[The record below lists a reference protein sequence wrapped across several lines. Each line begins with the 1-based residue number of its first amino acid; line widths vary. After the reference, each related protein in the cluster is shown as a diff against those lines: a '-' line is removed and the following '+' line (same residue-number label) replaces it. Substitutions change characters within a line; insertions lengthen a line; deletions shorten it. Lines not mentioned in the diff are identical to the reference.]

1 MVRVRIWMTAAS
13 LVAMLFAVV
22 HPGHAS
28 DSAPSGTWTVAFSS
42 VEAETLSSFATT
54 GIKRGMNLPNDPQS
68 LFVSASTGVSLSDGH
83 RARMGKI
90 DAGQI
95 DMQARLMIGFER
107 AFPQFFMSF
116 GLGPSLARIKS
127 SNGTFSS
134 NQAGVVGQLDLWWR
148 PRDDLSLS
156 LASVGDTAEQ
166 SWWNRVR
173 IGWRPLGLPFALG
186 PEASAS
192 VGRNWSKLKAG
203 FHIGDIKFWKLG
215 FDASGGWMIDEKNR
229 KGSYI
234 SAALYLRY

>member
-1 MVRVRIWMTAAS
+1 MI
-13 LVAMLFAVV
+13 
-22 HPGHAS
+22 
-28 DSAPSGTWTVAFSS
+28 
-42 VEAETLSSFATT
+42 
-54 GIKRGMNLPNDPQS
+54 LPQGPQS
-68 LFVSASTGVSLSDGH
+68 LFVSASYGFSLSDSQ

-90 DAGQI
+90 QPGQI
-95 DMQARLMIGFER
+95 DMQARLMLGFER
-107 AFPQFFMSF
+107 SFPQVFMSF
-116 GLGPSLARIKS
+116 GLGPSLARTKS
-127 SNGTFSS
+127 TTSASS
-134 NQAGVVGQLDLWWR
+134 ANQPGVVGQIDLWWR

-173 IGWRPLGLPFALG
+173 LGLRPAGLPFAFG

-203 FHIGDIKFWKLG
+203 LHISDIKFWKIG
-215 FDASGGWMIDEKNR
+215 FDASGGWLIDEKNR